1 MPGALRSARCRSEW
15 TCGADATNQEE
26 SRVKSATSTPGR
38 PPAEG
43 DAHVVLDGVAMA
55 YGEREVFRD
64 LSCSFPRGKISVVL
78 GGSGSGKS
86 TVLRLIA
93 GLVHPTGGRILVDGA
108 DIGTLRERD
117 LFAVRRNVGMMFQH
131 GALLDSKSV
140 FENVAFPLVEHSR
153 LTREQIT
160 EEVHKTLSAVGL
172 TNVDELLPGELS
184 GGMLKRVA
192 LARALIQKPTIVL
205 VDEAFSGLDS
215 VSVKLIEALLVRI
228 NRTFGMTMISV
239 SHHIPTTMRMAD
251 KVVLLLSDDVVQGTP
266 EQVAHHPNARVRRF
280 FDEESVDDPALAGRE
295 ASVGER
301 GGAARR
307 GARP

>member
-1 MPGALRSARCRSEW
+1 
-15 TCGADATNQEE
+15 
-26 SRVKSATSTPGR
+26 VKSVNPTLAR
-38 PPAEG
+38 PPAEA
-43 DAHVVLDGVAMA
+43 DAHVVLDRVAMA
-55 YGEREVFRD
+55 YGEREVFHD

-93 GLVHPTGGRILVDGA
+93 GLVHPTEGRILLDGS
-108 DIGTLRERD
+108 DIGSLRERE

-131 GALLDSKSV
+131 GALLDSMSV
-140 FENVAFPLVEHSR
+140 FDNVAFPLVEHSQ
-153 LTREQIT
+153 LTRQQIT
-160 EEVHKTLSAVGL
+160 DEVHATLSAVGL
-172 TNVDELLPGELS
+172 TNVDDLLPGELS

-228 NRTFGMTMISV
+228 NRSLGMTMISV

-251 KVVLLLSDDVVQGTP
+251 RVVLLLSDDVVQGTP

-280 FDEESVDDPALAGRE
+280 FDEESVEEPPLASRE
-295 ASVGER
+295 TSAASLGKSAQP
-301 GGAARR
+301 GTL
-307 GARP
+307 P

>member
-1 MPGALRSARCRSEW
+1 MM
-15 TCGADATNQEE
+15 
-26 SRVKSATSTPGR
+26 GR

-43 DAHVVLDGVAMA
+43 ESHVILDHVAMA
-55 YGEREVFRD
+55 YGDREVFRD
-64 LSCSFPRGKISVVL
+64 LSCTFPRGKISVVL

-86 TVLRLIA
+86 TILRLIA
-93 GLVHPTGGRILVDGA
+93 GLVHPTEGRILLDGS
-108 DIGTLRERD
+108 DIGSLRERE
-117 LFAVRRNVGMMFQH
+117 LFAVRRNLGMMFQH
-131 GALLDSKSV
+131 GALLDSMSV
-140 FENVAFPLVEHSR
+140 FENVAFPLLEHSR
-153 LTREQIT
+153 LSRQQISD
-160 EEVHKTLSAVGL
+160 EVHRTLSAVGL
-172 TNVDELLPGELS
+172 TNVDDLLPGELS

-228 NRTFGMTMISV
+228 NRSLGMTMISV

-280 FDEESVDDPALAGRE
+280 FDEESVEDPSPASRETSAGPLGTPTE
-295 ASVGER
+295 P
-301 GGAARR
+301 GAQ
-307 GARP
+307 P

>member
-1 MPGALRSARCRSEW
+1 M
-15 TCGADATNQEE
+15 
-26 SRVKSATSTPGR
+26 KSTPSTPGR
-38 PPAEG
+38 APVAGE
-43 DAHVVLDGVAMA
+43 AHVVLDRVAMA

-93 GLVHPTGGRILVDGA
+93 GLVHPTEGHILVDGN
-108 DIGTLRERD
+108 DIGTMRERD

-131 GALLDSKSV
+131 GALLDSMTV
-140 FENVAFPLVEHSR
+140 FDNVAFPLVEHSR
-153 LTREQIT
+153 LTRQQVAD
-160 EEVHKTLSAVGL
+160 EVHKTLSAVGL
-172 TNVDELLPGELS
+172 SNVDSLLPGELS

-215 VSVKLIEALLVRI
+215 VSVKLIEALLVRV
-228 NRTFGMTMISV
+228 NRTLGMTMISV

-251 KVVLLLSDDVVQGTP
+251 KVVLLLPDDVVQGTP
-266 EQVAHHPNARVRRF
+266 EQVTHHPNARVRRF
-280 FDEESVDDPALAGRE
+280 FDEEIDDAALALRE
-295 ASVGER
+295 GASSDL
-301 GGAARR
+301 GA
-307 GARP
+307 GSRPGVRA

>member
-1 MPGALRSARCRSEW
+1 MM
-15 TCGADATNQEE
+15 
-26 SRVKSATSTPGR
+26 GR

-43 DAHVVLDGVAMA
+43 ESHVILDHVAMA
-55 YGEREVFRD
+55 YGDREVFRD
-64 LSCSFPRGKISVVL
+64 LSCTFPRGKISVVL

-86 TVLRLIA
+86 TILRLIA
-93 GLVHPTGGRILVDGA
+93 GLVHPTEGR
-108 DIGTLRERD
+108 E
-117 LFAVRRNVGMMFQH
+117 LFAVRRNLGMMFQH
-131 GALLDSKSV
+131 GALLDSMSV
-140 FENVAFPLVEHSR
+140 FENVAFPLLEHSR
-153 LTREQIT
+153 LSRQQISD
-160 EEVHKTLSAVGL
+160 EVHRTLSAVGL
-172 TNVDELLPGELS
+172 TNVDDLLPGELS

-228 NRTFGMTMISV
+228 NRSLGMTMISV

-280 FDEESVDDPALAGRE
+280 FDEESVEDPSLASRE
-295 ASVGER
+295 TSAGPLGTPTEP
-301 GGAARR
+301 GAQ
-307 GARP
+307 P